1 VENIARA
8 TVEGVA
14 FVHKPANR
22 EIVVRSLARNLRLSK
37 QEQVEKAYQNLV
49 AELPK
54 KPCPTMEGVASVI
67 KLMAQHGL
75 NAKASQVKPEDL
87 ADMSYCKRFEESGFF
102 KSLY

>member
-1 VENIARA
+1 MPRIEFYAR
-8 TVEGVA
+8 
-14 FVHKPANR
+14 
-22 EIVVRSLARNLRLSK
+22 VVI
-37 QEQVEKAYQNLV
+37 

-75 NAKASQVKPEDL
+75 NAKASQVKPEDI
-87 ADMSYCKRFEESGFF
+87 ADMSYCKKLEDSGFF